1 MSATDDMATR
11 RRPVR
16 GLPAPPATPGAAPVS
31 EPSSSVHAAETP
43 RDVVEPSPAPSPSD
57 DSPETDDGQGGPATA
72 RTVPSRTA
80 QRDPHSFRLYRE
92 LSIEVT
98 RLVRELEDR
107 GLDSDRLLHALLY
120 SHLPASADAAEKL
133 VRRWRRLQ
141 GRGLRL
147 PPRAAL

>member
-1 MSATDDMATR
+1 MKS
-11 RRPVR
+11 
-16 GLPAPPATPGAAPVS
+16 LC
-31 EPSSSVHAAETP
+31 SSP
-43 RDVVEPSPAPSPSD
+43 VVEPSPAPSPSD
-57 DSPETDDGQGGPATA
+57 DSSETDDGQGGPATA

-92 LSIEVT
+92 LSIELT

-107 GLDSDRLLHALLY
+107 GLDTDRTELLHALLY

-141 GRGLRL
+141 
-147 PPRAAL
+147 AAA